1 MHCRVELTS
10 FWHSY
15 FVVQTAAT
23 YFSTCDIFRTVAIDM
38 RGYGESDKPV
48 GISEYYIDKLT
59 FDVKETIEGL
69 GNTINQ

>member
-1 MHCRVELTS
+1 
-10 FWHSY
+10 
-15 FVVQTAAT
+15 
-23 YFSTCDIFRTVAIDM
+23 M

-69 GNTINQ
+69 GNTIDQ